1 MHSFT
6 SQSSSCP
13 SDSESSGSVHSQN
26 SQDIVDCEVARS
38 YLFEPYA
45 TDNGEGSGGG
55 SFLENRIEFP
65 SDFKIQTGK

>member
-1 MHSFT
+1 MDSFT

-45 TDNGEGSGGG
+45 TDNGERSGGEESISG
-55 SFLENRIEFP
+55 E
-65 SDFKIQTGK
+65 SDGVSERLQNTDW